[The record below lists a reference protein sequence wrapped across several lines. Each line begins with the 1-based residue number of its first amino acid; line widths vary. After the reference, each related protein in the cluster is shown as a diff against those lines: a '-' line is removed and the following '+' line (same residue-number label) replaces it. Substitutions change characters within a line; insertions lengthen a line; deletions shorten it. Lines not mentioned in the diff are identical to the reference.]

1 MRVVVAEPESYV
13 VFATCDAVIVVVPV
27 VSMVTTLP
35 AIVATFVLED
45 AYENAT
51 GLLELGSTNANDAS
65 MTLVFVMDGKL
76 VIITV
81 INGKYNPIP
90 LEYIPSPPYKV

>member
-1 MRVVVAEPESYV
+1 M
-13 VFATCDAVIVVVPV
+13 VVPG

-35 AIVATFVLED
+35 AIVATFVFED
-45 AYENAT
+45 AYENAR

-76 VIITV
+76 VIIT
-81 INGKYNPIP
+81 ITTI
-90 LEYIPSPPYKV
+90 